1 MTHESLRDLLPAY
14 ALDAL
19 TADQAHEVSA
29 HLETCELCRGELALL
44 QETASQLAGATP
56 QVAPPPRL
64 RDQMLA
70 AIHPQPRTIT
80 IPRGWAIG
88 LAAAA
93 AALVIVASLTAARFS
108 REVVLLE
115 QRVARQEQ
123 ILSVLTG
130 PAAKTAVLA
139 GVVQANVKFVYD
151 PSRGEG
157 ALVVTDLR
165 DPGRQQVYQLWLV
178 AGSTPESAGVFRP
191 EAGRPI
197 VVPVRAD
204 FTKYQ
209 AVAISIER
217 APFGAS
223 QPTTTPIL
231 TGRI

>member
-1 MTHESLRDLLPAY
+1 
-14 ALDAL
+14 
-19 TADQAHEVSA
+19 
-29 HLETCELCRGELALL
+29 
-44 QETASQLAGATP
+44 
-56 QVAPPPRL
+56 
-64 RDQMLA
+64 MLA

>member
-1 MTHESLRDLLPAY
+1 MTHEAVRELLPAY
-14 ALDAL
+14 SLDAL
-19 TADQAHEVSA
+19 EQVEAREVEA
-29 HLETCELCRGELALL
+29 HLQTCEICRSELSMML
-44 QETASQLAGATP
+44 ETGATLATAVP
-56 QVAPPPRL
+56 QVDAPPHL
-64 RDQMLA
+64 RERILA
-70 AIHPQPRTIT
+70 ETHPHSDLLT
-80 IPRGWAIG
+80 IPRAWAIG
-88 LAAAA
+88 MAAAA

-108 REVVLLE
+108 REVILLE
-115 QRVARQEQ
+115 QRLARQEQ

-139 GVVQANVKFVYD
+139 GSVQANVKFVYD

-191 EAGRPI
+191 EAGRPF

-204 FTKYQ
+204 FTRYQ
-209 AVAISIER
+209 VVAISIER

-223 QPTTTPIL
+223 QPTAAPIL
-231 TGRI
+231 AGKI